1 MLKIYTCIATAHD
14 LKLVV
19 LAAIVCSLSS
29 FAAIR
34 LLRHARAAQG
44 PMRRAWLA
52 VSAVAIGFGIWATH
66 FIAMLAFTP
75 GIPSRYNIGLT
86 FLSLIAAILL
96 TGVGLSMSMIPRLR
110 WGPWIGGAIVGGG
123 IAAMHYTGMAAFEIA
138 GIIVWDPVLV
148 AASIILGGVLG
159 AIALPVGLHGEEE
172 KWKAAGA
179 TLLTLAICSHHFT
192 AMAAAAII
200 PDPNMHVSLAA
211 LPAGLLA
218 IMVCGASLAIIL
230 IALTAVALD
239 IREKRRAELE
249 AGRMHGLANA
259 AVEGLVV
266 CDGDTVVTVN
276 DSFAH
281 LVGIEAA
288 ALVGGNLAAL
298 IPDDAMR
305 DTLATSSNLPIEITL
320 HDRTGAA
327 IPVEMIRRPIDYAGQ
342 PHHVI
347 AVRDLRARKKSEQHI
362 RYLAHHD
369 ALTTLPNRNHF
380 NTEIDRA
387 IDAHTG
393 NRRLAVLCLDL
404 DRFKEVNDLFGH
416 AAGDKVLQTVATR
429 VSAILG
435 DGQIM
440 ARLGGDEFAILLPDV
455 PDVNAARRFAD
466 RVLGVLR
473 VKGDTAETDSI
484 SCSVGIAIYP
494 DDALDRETLLTH
506 ADTAL
511 YRAKTEGR
519 NTYRV
524 FEARMGA
531 EVRERRM
538 IEHDLRHAVARN
550 ELRLVY
556 QPQKDMKTGVVNGF
570 EALLRWKHAT
580 RGNIS
585 PAMFIPIAEEAGAIL
600 QIGEWVL
607 RTACREAAS
616 WPRPLTIAVNVST
629 LQIYDTNFVQTVH
642 GILLETG
649 LAPHRLELEITE
661 TALVRDL
668 NRALLTLRQIKAL
681 GVRIAMDDFGTGYSS
696 LSNLRA
702 FPFDKIKIDGSF
714 IKSVDHSEQA
724 ATIVRTVLGLG
735 RGLGL
740 PVLAE
745 GVETPGEMKFLRD
758 QQCDEIQGYLI
769 GRPAAIEQFRDLT
782 HGGDDWSAVG
792 IDDSVIEMKIA

>member
-34 LLRHARAAQG
+34 LLRHARAAHGQ
-44 PMRRAWLA
+44 MRHAWLA
-52 VSAVAIGFGIWATH
+52 VSAVATGFGIWATH

-75 GIPSRYNIGLT
+75 GIPSGYNIGLT
-86 FLSLIAAILL
+86 FLSLVAAVLL
-96 TGVGLSMSMIPRLR
+96 TGVGLAVSMTPDRR
-110 WGPWIGGAIVGGG
+110 FGPWLGGAIVGGG
-123 IAAMHYTGMAAFEIA
+123 IAAMHYIGMAAFEIA
-138 GIIVWDPVLV
+138 GVIIWDPTLV
-148 AASIILGGVLG
+148 AVSIILGGVLG
-159 AIALPVGLHGEEE
+159 AIALPLGLHGEEE

-179 TLLTLAICSHHFT
+179 VMLTLAICSHHFT

-200 PDPNMHVSLAA
+200 PDPGKHVSLAA
-211 LPAGLLA
+211 LPAALLA
-218 IMVCGASLAIIL
+218 VLVCGASLAIIL

-239 IREKRRAELE
+239 VRERRRAELE
-249 AGRMHGLANA
+249 ADRMHGLANA
-259 AVEGLVV
+259 AVEGLLV

-276 DSFAH
+276 DSFAS
-281 LVGIEAA
+281 LVGIEPAE
-288 ALVGGNLAAL
+288 LTGGKLSAS
-298 IPDDAMR
+298 IPDDDLR
-305 DTLATSSNLPIEITL
+305 DKLVESSNMPIEISL
-320 HDRTGAA
+320 RHQDGSM
-327 IPVEMIRRPIDYAGQ
+327 IPVEMIRRPIDYAGR

-347 AVRDLRARKKSEQHI
+347 AVRDLRARKRSEQHI

-369 ALTTLPNRNHF
+369 SLTTLPNRNHF

-387 IDAHTG
+387 IDAHTD
-393 NRRLAVLCLDL
+393 NRKLAVLCLDL

-429 VSAILG
+429 VSALLG
-435 DGQIM
+435 EGQIM
-440 ARLGGDEFAILLPDV
+440 ARLGGDEFAILLPNV
-455 PDVNAARRFAD
+455 PDVNGARRFAD
-466 RVLGVLR
+466 RVLGALR

-484 SCSVGIAIYP
+484 SCSVGIALYP

-538 IEHDLRHAVARN
+538 IEHDLRHAVARD

-556 QPQKDMKTGVVNGF
+556 QPQKDLRTGTVNGF

-580 RGNIS
+580 RGNIAPS
-585 PAMFIPIAEEAGAIL
+585 MFIPIAEEAGAIL

-616 WPRPLTIAVNVST
+616 WPNPLTIAVNVST
-629 LQIYDTNFVQTVH
+629 LQIYDANFVQTVH
-642 GILLETG
+642 SILLETG
-649 LAPHRLELEITE
+649 LAPYRLELEITE

-681 GVRIAMDDFGTGYSS
+681 GVHIAMDDFGTGYSS

-714 IKSVDHSEQA
+714 IKSVDHNEQA

-769 GRPAAIEQFRDLT
+769 GRPGAIEHFRDLT
-782 HGGDDWSAVG
+782 HDDNEWSAVG
-792 IDDSVIEMKIA
+792 IDETVIEVKIA